1 MLDNLSL
8 ADRFHTLNER
18 LKELEAE
25 VKAVREAILATGQD
39 RVIGEFADAIV
50 SLSERK
56 SFDQT
61 LAKSF
66 LNAEQLAACTKTLVI
81 STVRA
86 RAKTA
91 KEG

>member
-8 ADRFHTLNER
+8 ADRFATLTER

-25 VKAVREAILATGQD
+25 VKAVREQIIATGQE
-39 RVIGEFADAIV
+39 RVIGEFADAVV
-50 SLSERK
+50 SLSERTN
-56 SFDQT
+56 FDAK

-66 LNAEQLAACTKTLVI
+66 LTAEQIASCTSKSVI
-81 STVRA
+81 TTVRA
-86 RAKTA
+86 KAKTV

>member
-8 ADRFHTLNER
+8 ADRFATLSER

-25 VKAVREAILATGQD
+25 VKAVRAQIIATGQE
-39 RVIGEFADAIV
+39 VVAGEFADAIV
-50 SLSERK
+50 RLSERTN
-56 SFDQT
+56 FDAK

-66 LNAEQLAACTKTLVI
+66 LSAEQIAACTSKSVVT
-81 STVRA
+81 TVVPK
-86 RAKTA
+86 AKTV

>member
-8 ADRFHTLNER
+8 ADRFATLNER

-25 VKAVREAILATGQD
+25 VKAVRDQIVATGQD
-39 RVIGEFADAIV
+39 RVIGEFADATV
-50 SLSERK
+50 SLSERTN
-56 SFDQT
+56 FDAK

-66 LNAEQLAACTKTLVI
+66 LTAEQIAACTSVSVI
-81 STVRA
+81 TTVRA
-86 RAKTA
+86 KPKTV